1 MNVSRYWRAPVRKVN
16 NATHV
21 LSYMQGEDLARETDV
36 PSHVEV
42 RTAVGGFY
50 LMRMNARG
58 KCIFETWHMTLAEAT
73 SQAEFE
79 YAIAETDWSEL
90 AG

>member
-1 MNVSRYWRAPVRKVN
+1 VSYWRAPVRKVN

-42 RTAVGGFY
+42 RNAVGGCY
-50 LMRMNARG
+50 LMRMNKQG
-58 KCIFETWHMTLAEAT
+58 KCIFDTWHMTLAEAKA
-73 SQAEFE
+73 QAEHE
-79 YAIAETDWSEL
+79 YAISEADWREL
-90 AG
+90 AS